1 MRSRRS
7 LTCAVVMFGLL
18 ACSDRSITRSV
29 VAHEPASGGRPNAS
43 TSQVP
48 AADIASAIRAALV
61 DGRSL
66 RSPSTP
72 RSQGQLIDLYTAG
85 GFAPLWVDN
94 GGRPSRDARDALAL
108 LTAAATEGLDPEDY
122 CASALTALAASL
134 DAVTLQTSEIAAFDL
149 GLSANTLR
157 YLRELHQGRIDP
169 RAIGFRMSGPA
180 DDHDFAG
187 LLRSAVM
194 GHRVPGLASDLTPQ
208 LALYGALRDALARYR
223 SLAADP
229 GVQNPPL
236 LATTIRPGQPC
247 TELGELSRWL
257 VALGD
262 LPARPEAGSSR
273 YKGTIVEG
281 VRHFQ
286 SRHGLDP
293 DGVLGPATRS
303 ALSIPL
309 AKRVRQIE
317 LALERL
323 RWVPDLSQGRLIAVD
338 IPMFR
343 LWAWSSIRPDG
354 AAFLQYRSDCRPGA
368 QQADPGLRRRD
379 ALSDFSPVLECSAS
393 IAVGEILPALRRDPD
408 YLRRQDMEIVSGHG
422 DDARP
427 VALSAASLT
436 AVRQGVLRIRQRPG
450 PKNALGLVK
459 FVFPNDNN
467 VYLHD
472 TPSPQ
477 LFLRSRRD
485 FSHGCVRVENAVAL
499 AEWALQGQDEW
510 TRDTILAAMN
520 ASESRRVDFERP
532 IQIILFYITVI
543 VTPEDGAVRFAE
555 DIYGHDARLDR
566 ALGFDR
572 PSP

>member
-1 MRSRRS
+1 
-7 LTCAVVMFGLL
+7 VFGLL

-29 VAHEPASGGRPNAS
+29 LAHEPASGGRPNAS

-66 RSPSTP
+66 RSPFTA
-72 RSQGQLIDLYTAG
+72 RSQGQLIDLYAAG

-94 GGRPSRDARDALAL
+94 GGRPNRDARDALAL
-108 LTAAATEGLDPEDY
+108 LRAAATEGLDPEDY

-134 DAVTLQTSEIAAFDL
+134 DAVTLQTSEVAAFDFD
-149 GLSANTLR
+149 LSANTLR

-180 DDHDFAG
+180 DDHDFSG

-208 LALYGALRDALARYR
+208 LALYRALRDALARYR
-223 SLAADP
+223 SLAGDR
-229 GVQNPPL
+229 GLQNPPL

-247 TELGELSRWL
+247 AGLDELSRWL

-273 YKGTIVEG
+273 YEGPIVEG

-293 DGVLGPATRS
+293 DGVLGSATRS

-338 IPMFR
+338 IPLFR

-354 AAFLQYRSDCRPGA
+354 VPSFSTGVIVGRALNRQTPVFVDEMRYLIFRPYWNV
-368 QQADPGLRRRD
+368 P
-379 ALSDFSPVLECSAS
+379 SS

-408 YLRRQDMEIVSGHG
+408 YLRRQDMEIVSGQG

-427 VALSAASLT
+427 VALGAASLA

-477 LFLRSRRD
+477 LFRRSRRD

-520 ASESRRVDFERP
+520 ASESRRVDLARP

-555 DIYGHDARLDR
+555 DLYGHDARLDR
-566 ALGFDR
+566 ALGLDR
-572 PSP
+572 TSP